1 MMNFN
6 IQLFADA
13 QTNTTGTMSVEM
25 KTFYEKR
32 LIDQA
37 EPRLVHDQFAD
48 YYPVPQNGGKTIE
61 FRKYDSLPKATT
73 PLTEGVTP
81 NGQALN
87 VTTITSDLHQYGGWT
102 PLTDVLQ
109 MTAIDNNVV
118 QATRVLASQ
127 AGRTMDS
134 ITRDVLAGGTNVIYA
149 PKLGAD
155 GAETGTVRDIA
166 VLTRVG
172 RPTCFVI
179 EGLDTDEDGAPCY
192 RLSRAKAQQLCKAE
206 YLDTLSPG
214 DILPC
219 TVTHIEPFGAFCDVG
234 CGISALLPI
243 DCMSVSRISS
253 PADRV
258 SVGQQILCAIKNRDA
273 QGRFVLTIRELLG
286 TWAEN
291 AARFTVGETVV
302 GIVRSVEEYG
312 TFVEIAPNLAGL
324 AESCNGL
331 APGQAVSVYIK
342 NILPEKMKIKLV
354 IVNHALSQ
362 PHRFELR
369 YFVTEGHLDRWV
381 YSTPEC
387 PKRIETDFA
396 VAACNPG

>member
-1 MMNFN
+1 MMQAYRTENSYRS
-6 IQLFADA
+6 AA
-13 QTNTTGTMSVEM
+13 
-25 KTFYEKR
+25 R
-32 LIDQA
+32 LSPA
-37 EPRLVHDQFAD
+37 ELRAAMASGEIL
-48 YYPVPQNGGKTIE
+48 
-61 FRKYDSLPKATT
+61 
-73 PLTEGVTP
+73 
-81 NGQALN
+81 
-87 VTTITSDLHQYGGWT
+87 
-102 PLTDVLQ
+102 
-109 MTAIDNNVV
+109 
-118 QATRVLASQ
+118 QATALAF
-127 AGRTMDS
+127 D
-134 ITRDVLAGGTNVIYA
+134 TRRQLRFELGGVKA
-149 PKLGAD
+149 VMPFAQCAD
-155 GAETGTVRDIA
+155 GAETGNVRDIA

-192 RLSRAKAQQLCKAE
+192 RLSRAKAQQLCKTE

-291 AARFTVGETVV
+291 AARFHVGETVV

-312 TFVEIAPNLAGL
+312 TFIEIAPNLAGL
-324 AESCNGL
+324 AESCADL
-331 APGQAVSVYIK
+331 TPGQAVSVYIK

-354 IVNHALSQ
+354 IVNKNISQ
-362 PHRFELR
+362 SLRFEPH
-369 YFVTEGHLDRWV
+369 YFITEGRMKSWV
-381 YSTPEC
+381 YSTPQSH
-387 PKRIETDFA
+387 KQIETVF
-396 VAACNPG
+396 

>member
-1 MMNFN
+1 M
-6 IQLFADA
+6 
-13 QTNTTGTMSVEM
+13 
-25 KTFYEKR
+25 
-32 LIDQA
+32 
-37 EPRLVHDQFAD
+37 
-48 YYPVPQNGGKTIE
+48 
-61 FRKYDSLPKATT
+61 
-73 PLTEGVTP
+73 
-81 NGQALN
+81 
-87 VTTITSDLHQYGGWT
+87 
-102 PLTDVLQ
+102 
-109 MTAIDNNVV
+109 
-118 QATRVLASQ
+118 
-127 AGRTMDS
+127 
-134 ITRDVLAGGTNVIYA
+134 
-149 PKLGAD
+149 
-155 GAETGTVRDIA
+155 RDIA

-179 EGLDTDEDGAPCY
+179 EGLDTDEDGTPCY
-192 RLSRAKAQQLCKAE
+192 RLSRAEAQRLCKAE

-253 PADRV
+253 PADPSKRRAADFV
-258 SVGQQILCAIKNRDA
+258 CHQEPDGAGALCA
-273 QGRFVLTIRELLG
+273 GPIRELLG

-324 AESCNGL
+324 AESCSGL

-369 YFVTEGHLDRWV
+369 YFITEGHLDRWV